1 MPVSDQYRCLFVHIP
16 KTGGTSIEKTLGM
29 FRDRVDQQDACAMF
43 GNIELKATFPVA
55 PVSDFLQ
62 HLTLQEALLFDR
74 DNNRLHEYFKFTWVR
89 NPWDRMVSAFSN
101 KDQNLLEMAR
111 HQGIELAGA
120 TFDEFVA
127 MTGTIRH
134 SHLMPMS
141 HYLQP
146 GESGMGVDF
155 IGRFENFATDFERLC
170 TLIGASVPLPHE
182 NRSRSTRDHYRSYYS
197 DWSRTEIA
205 KRYELDAGLFG
216 YRF

>member
-16 KTGGTSIEKTLGM
+16 KTGGTSIEKALGM
-29 FRDRVDQQDACAMF
+29 FRDRSDQEDACAIF
-43 GNIELKATFPVA
+43 GKIELKATFPVA
-55 PVSDFLQ
+55 PVSDYLQ
-62 HLTLQEALLFDR
+62 HLTLQEALFFNR
-74 DNNRLHEYFKFTWVR
+74 EGPRLHEYFKFTWIR

-111 HQGIELAGA
+111 NQGIELEGA

-155 IGRFENFATDFERLC
+155 IGRFENFETDFERLC
-170 TLIGASVPLPHE
+170 SLIGARVPLPHE
-182 NRSRSTRDHYRSYYS
+182 NRSAHDHYRKYYS
-197 DWSRTEIA
+197 DWSRIEVA
-205 KRYELDAGLFG
+205 KRYELDVELFG
-216 YRF
+216 YCF

>member
-29 FRDRVDQQDACAMF
+29 FRDRVDKQDNCALF
-43 GNIELKATFPVA
+43 GEIERKDTFPVA
-55 PVSDFLQ
+55 PVSDYLQ
-62 HLTLQEALLFDR
+62 HLTLQEALSFSREGNHLR
-74 DNNRLHEYFKFTWVR
+74 EYFKFTWIR

-111 HQGIELAGA
+111 NQGIELAGA

-127 MTGTIRH
+127 MTRTIRH

-146 GESGMGVDF
+146 GELGMGVDF
-155 IGRFENFATDFERLC
+155 IGRFENFATDFEKLC
-170 TLIGASVPLPHE
+170 SLIGASAPLAHE
-182 NRSRSTRDHYRSYYS
+182 NRSRPTHDHYRKYYS

-205 KRYELDAGLFG
+205 KRYESDVGLFG
-216 YRF
+216 YHF